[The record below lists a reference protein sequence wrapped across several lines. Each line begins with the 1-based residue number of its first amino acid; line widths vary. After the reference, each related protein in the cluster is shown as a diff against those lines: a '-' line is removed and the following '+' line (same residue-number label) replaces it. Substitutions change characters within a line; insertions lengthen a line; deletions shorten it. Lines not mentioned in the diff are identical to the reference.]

1 MTHQL
6 TLLDIPTPTVVTA
19 APIPRP
25 TTPASPPQLAPGALV
40 VPKPRE
46 GYPVPLFPGQVCE
59 VIRLGRSL
67 GRERVFCVPV
77 KWMGRGVSAFP
88 CDAEDLLVLAP
99 AVVSEEAPNAA

>member
-1 MTHQL
+1 MNQL

-19 APIPRP
+19 APLPRP
-25 TTPASPPQLAPGALV
+25 TRPAPPPKLAPGALV

-59 VIRLGRSL
+59 VIRLGQAL

-77 KWMGRGVSAFP
+77 KWQGVPEFP
-88 CDAEDLLVLAP
+88 CAAEDLVVLA
-99 AVVSEEAPNAA
+99 AAEAGRGTGKGVGA